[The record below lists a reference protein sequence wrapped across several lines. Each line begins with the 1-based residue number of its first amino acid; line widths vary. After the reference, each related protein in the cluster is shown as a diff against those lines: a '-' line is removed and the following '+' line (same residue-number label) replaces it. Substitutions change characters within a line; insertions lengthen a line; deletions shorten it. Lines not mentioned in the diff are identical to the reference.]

1 LVGKLVGYW
10 GEEKVDW
17 MGNWWVDWL
26 VVKWV
31 EMKDAMKV
39 GLLVGW
45 MADLLGTKLV
55 QWLAE

>member
-1 LVGKLVGYW
+1 MVGYW
-10 GEEKVDW
+10 AEEKVDW
-17 MGNWWVDWL
+17 MENWWVDWL